1 MIKHVILW
9 KLKDELGKEE
19 KESVKRG
26 IKEGVVKKELQA
38 RFRDL
43 LMFM

>member
-19 KESVKRG
+19 KESVKKRYKG
-26 IKEGVVKKELQA
+26 
-38 RFRDL
+38 RT
-43 LMFM
+43 